1 MLNLPLCSQ
10 EYQPSR
16 PLGAGMCAGVL
27 LAMTGNQQWAHAY
40 DVIKAGGRGGRMLMT
55 PCRQAVKV
63 GTGMH
68 CHTLC

>member
-1 MLNLPLCSQ
+1 
-10 EYQPSR
+10 
-16 PLGAGMCAGVL
+16 MCAGVL